1 MNDLFG
7 NDAIDNLLPYDGQLY
22 DLGSPALDTI
32 AASDKQ
38 LYQQLLT
45 TLPWQS
51 DIVTLFGN
59 THITKRQIVWM
70 GDQGL
75 SYRYAGHTHNAHDW
89 HPIVFHVKQIVED
102 NISDLL
108 VNSDF
113 GAAINNYSAVNDT
126 DRKTNNKQQCSYFNA
141 CLLNYYPSG
150 SEGMGYH
157 ADDEKELGEQPLIAA
172 LSLGATRKMLFRHKT
187 VRASSSSDKLDLYL
201 NSGQLIVMA
210 GVTQQ
215 YWKHSIAKTTTVNE
229 GRISLTFR
237 RMINI

>member
-7 NDAIDNLLPYDGQLY
+7 NEATDNLLPFDGQLY
-22 DLGSPALDTI
+22 DLGTLALDTV

-38 LYQQLLT
+38 LYQQLLAA
-45 TLPWQS
+45 LPWQS

-89 HPIVFHVKQIVED
+89 HPIVFHVKQIIED
-102 NISDLL
+102 SIRTLL
-108 VNSDF
+108 GAMNSTD
-113 GAAINNYSAVNDT
+113 GQAIN
-126 DRKTNNKQQCSYFNA
+126 KQHSYFNA

-172 LSLGATRKMLFRHKT
+172 LSLGTTRKMLFRHKT
-187 VRASSSSDKLDLYL
+187 ARDNPKSNKVDIYL

>member
-1 MNDLFG
+1 MYDLFG
-7 NDAIDNLLPYDGQLY
+7 NEATDNLLPFDGQLY
-22 DLGSPALDTI
+22 DLGTLALDTV

-38 LYQQLLT
+38 LYQQLLA

-89 HPIVFHVKQIVED
+89 HPIVFHVKQIIED
-102 NISDLL
+102 SIRTLL
-108 VNSDF
+108 GAMNSTD
-113 GAAINNYSAVNDT
+113 GQAIN
-126 DRKTNNKQQCSYFNA
+126 KQHSYFNA

-187 VRASSSSDKLDLYL
+187 ARDNPKSNKVDIYL